1 VNNGNVDTRIKNI
14 VNELP
19 DVTWKQII
27 YEAITN
33 SIQANATHIKINF
46 TSHTLNLEDTNK
58 YIDTITIKDN
68 GDGFNEKNTKSFK
81 EYKSNF
87 KRSLGCK
94 GIGRFLYLKVF
105 EKINIESL
113 NKRIELVIDKDI
125 QIKEVTKN
133 YSNTNLIL
141 ENPNKKNRKHTLDYI
156 QFEKDI
162 KEHFIAYFKLL
173 KDNNKIVEIEIYEND
188 IFKVKILNS
197 DTVAFKEKLFTLRT
211 HEFKLS
217 YVFESKDIKNYDGFY
232 CAGGRV
238 VIKNSSL
245 IPEEKFKFLKE
256 VKILYILESKYFDE
270 NVNESRDNFVIHAK
284 RRKQGSLFH
293 NLSWMNIHDELKN
306 QIKLIAKDND
316 INIDTIASENLQK
329 AIQSRPFLGHYLTD
343 NKDMLESTTL
353 IQNAKK
359 ALEIDKDFLRKNTNM
374 MDSKYHQKLTIV
386 TQSELAEYMF
396 DRQKVIDRLKELT
409 SEDSLEKEIH
419 NLFMKQKTS
428 DEEENYKTNNLW
440 LFDDRFMSYDKIFSE
455 TEIKDIFPELSKNI
469 KRPDILSVVSNT
481 NNKNEI
487 TDIVIIELKRP
498 KEIIT
503 PEGAEAQL
511 LKYARFIG
519 QSSLPND
526 VRIWTYAFLK
536 FNKEINDDL
545 DDKDYNKIPT
555 HSEYP
560 IYYKYHE
567 KRNTIINFMDY
578 RALASDADNRH
589 RTFMKILNGE
599 TIKTTEDKK

>member
-1 VNNGNVDTRIKNI
+1 MNNGNVDTRIKNI

-33 SIQANATHIKINF
+33 SIQANATNIKINF
-46 TSHTLNLEDTNK
+46 TSNTLNLEDTNK
-58 YIDTITIKDN
+58 YIDTITIEDD

-113 NKRIELVIDKDI
+113 NKRIELAIDKDI
-125 QIKEVTKN
+125 QIEEVTKN

-211 HEFKLS
+211 HNFTLS
-217 YVFESKDIKNYDGFY
+217 YIFQSDNINIYDGFY

-238 VIKNSSL
+238 VIKNSDLESQK
-245 IPEEKFKFLKE
+245 KFKSLKSIN
-256 VKILYILESKYFDE
+256 ILYLLEGKYLDD
-270 NVNESRDNFVIHAK
+270 NVNESRDNFDIYPKK
-284 RRKQGSLFH
+284 RIQ
-293 NLSWMNIHDELKN
+293 NDLSWNNINNEVKN

-329 AIQSRPFLGHYLTD
+329 AIQSRPFLGHYLKY
-343 NKDMLESTTL
+343 NKDILDSEEL

-386 TQSELAEYMF
+386 TQSELAEYIF
-396 DRQKVIDRLKELT
+396 DRQNIIEKLKQLT
-409 SEDSLEKEIH
+409 DKKSLEKEIH
-419 NLFMKQKTS
+419 NLFMKQNTT
-428 DEEENYKTNNLW
+428 DEKEDYRTNHLW
-440 LFDDRFMSYDKIFSE
+440 LFDDRFMTYDKIFSE
-455 TEIKDIFPELSKNI
+455 KQIKAIFPQLSENLD
-469 KRPDILSVVSNT
+469 RPDILSIVSNT
-481 NNKNEI
+481 YEKEEI
-487 TDIVIIELKRP
+487 TDIVIIELK
-498 KEIIT
+498 KADEKIT
-503 PEGAEAQL
+503 PARAEEQL
-511 LKYARFIG
+511 VDYAGYI
-519 QSSLPND
+519 ND
-526 VRIWTYAFLK
+526 AYEDRKIRIWTYAFLK
-536 FNKEINDDL
+536 FDIKTERSLKNKG
-545 DDKDYNKIPT
+545 YNRVLTK
-555 HSEYP
+555 SKYP
-560 IYYKYHE
+560 IYYHPFNE
-567 KRNTIINFMDY
+567 VNTIINFVDY
-578 RALASDADNRH
+578 NALADDADNRNK
-589 RTFMKILNGE
+589 TFMKILTG
-599 TIKTTEDKK
+599 KTL